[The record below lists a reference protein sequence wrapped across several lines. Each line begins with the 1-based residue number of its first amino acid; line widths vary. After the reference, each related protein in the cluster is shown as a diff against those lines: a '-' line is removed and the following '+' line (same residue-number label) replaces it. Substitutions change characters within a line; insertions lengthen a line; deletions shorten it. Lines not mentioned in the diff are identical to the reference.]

1 MVRIQINESFEDD
14 ICRPNEDDF
23 AIIKVIVNCV
33 EKWFIKNSADYNPP
47 VAVKLTVKNA
57 LADINPISL
66 LTRITSRSMHQLS
79 CTFLLEVS

>member
-33 EKWFIKNSADYNPP
+33 EKWFIKNSAD
-47 VAVKLTVKNA
+47 
-57 LADINPISL
+57 
-66 LTRITSRSMHQLS
+66 
-79 CTFLLEVS
+79 